1 MLAFAA
7 PNFVLLQGLIIGLG
21 YGLLAVGLVLIYR
34 TNRVLN
40 FAQGQVGVIAAV
52 FLVKLTADFKFEYW
66 FALVLSIALAA
77 AVGALSELVLRRLFS
92 RPRVLVMVA
101 TIGLSQVLLALTA
114 LPFIRPHNLYKPVP
128 VPFDISFTLGTTIFT
143 PAEVLTLIVAPIVA
157 LALAFAVRTT
167 TWGLSMRAMSENADS
182 ARLSGVWIRR
192 TSTLTWTVAGA
203 LSAFTAIL
211 NAPGQTSALTQ
222 VLSPDLLLFALTA
235 ALVGAM
241 INLTVAFV
249 AGIGVG
255 VLYELL
261 QWNISSTANQQL
273 VLFIVLLVV
282 LVIRARALRKD
293 SRSGERSTWQH
304 GATTARATVDAL
316 RHRVSVSG
324 TWVAVVG
331 AVALPLV
338 LSVGNNYLFS
348 QVCIYA
354 VIALSLTILTGW
366 AGQVSLGQFA
376 LAAVGALVAAHLGG
390 SFPLPLL
397 LAFAGVVTALVAIVV
412 GLPALRMPGLFLAVT
427 TLAFAI
433 FMQEAVLATPCW
445 TVPGI
450 HKTLCTGLP
459 NPASTLIGRP
469 TLLGL
474 SLQSQRSFAW
484 FSLGVLVLS
493 ILAVRVWRDKGVA
506 RRLVAVRD
514 NELGAAAM
522 GIPVLRTKLLAFGLS
537 GFMAGYA
544 GACLA
549 FSTQRFST
557 ETFDPTISFTII
569 SMVVIGG
576 LGSIPGAV
584 LGALYLEGLPSLFG
598 SNATIQFLTSGLG
611 LIAFILYL
619 PGGLGELLRRFGDVV
634 TVGLRAMQDRLST
647 APSRCVTA
655 RGGIGFRGGRHARP
669 PGRATG
675 ARGPR
680 LVSELTG
687 PARLTVENLGVTFGG
702 IRAVDDVSFTAE
714 PGAIVGLIGA
724 NGSGKTTTLDVVSGL
739 VVPQR
744 GTVRLDG
751 MDLAE
756 YLPEE
761 RQRVGMVRSFQD
773 CRLFPELSVLD
784 VLLLCEDVKHE
795 VAVLPTT
802 LRLPWARR
810 SEKKKQAAV
819 DQVIGAFGLER
830 FRHHRTAEL
839 STGTRRVVDLASIF
853 LAVAPPAPARRAHGR
868 HRPARSR
875 GVHPAAAATP
885 PDRRHHH
892 RPRRTRRPAGLRAL
906 FPRGGHGAGTGGGR
920 WTIRRGARRPQSP
933 GGVSWRQRRGTRGVR
948 TERGAHRRDAGRWT
962 GGSG

>member
-1 MLAFAA
+1 MLAIAA
-7 PNFVLLQGLIIGLG
+7 PNFLLLQGVIIGLG

-66 FALVLSIALAA
+66 FALVLSISLAA
-77 AVGALSELVLRRLFS
+77 VVGGLSELVLRRLFS

-128 VPFDISFTLGTTIFT
+128 VPFNLSFTLGSVIFT
-143 PAEVLTLIVAPIVA
+143 PGEVLTLIVAPIVA
-157 LALAFAVRTT
+157 IALAVAVRSTS
-167 TWGLSMRAMSENADS
+167 WGLTMRAMSENADS

-211 NAPGQTSALTQ
+211 NAPGQTSALTE

-273 VLFIVLLVV
+273 VLFMVLLVV
-282 LVIRARALRKD
+282 LVIRVRALRKD
-293 SRSGERSTWQH
+293 SRSGERSTWQY
-304 GATTARATVDAL
+304 GAMTVRATVDSL
-316 RHRVSVSG
+316 RSRISVSG
-324 TWVAVVG
+324 MWLAVLG
-331 AVALPLV
+331 AAILPLI
-338 LSVGNNYLFS
+338 LNVGNNYLFS

-366 AGQVSLGQFA
+366 AGQVSLGQFG
-376 LAAVGALVAAHLGG
+376 LVAVGALVAAHLGG
-390 SFPLPLL
+390 SVPLPLL
-397 LAFAGVVTALVAIVV
+397 LLFAGAVTALVAIIV

-427 TLAFAI
+427 TLGFAI

-445 TVPGI
+445 TVPGL

-469 TLLGL
+469 SLFGLGL
-474 SLQSQRSFAW
+474 HSDRSFAW
-484 FSLGVLVLS
+484 FSLAILLLS
-493 ILAVRVWRDKGVA
+493 IFAVRIWRDKGVA
-506 RRLVAVRD
+506 RRLIAVRD

-557 ETFDPTISFTII
+557 ATFDPTISFIII

-576 LGSIPGAV
+576 LGSIAGAV
-584 LGALYLEGLPSLFG
+584 LGALYLEGLPALFG
-598 SNATIQFLTSGLG
+598 ANPTIQFLTSGLG

-619 PGGLGELLRRFGDVV
+619 PGGLGELLHRSADALTIGVRVA
-634 TVGLRAMQDRLST
+634 RDRL
-647 APSRCVTA
+647 AGRRA
-655 RGGIGFRGGRHARP
+655 GGP
-669 PGRATG
+669 PGLGADVAPEGPERAT
-675 ARGPR
+675 
-680 LVSELTG
+680 LV
-687 PARLTVENLGVTFGG
+687 PKAVE
-702 IRAVDDVSFTAE
+702 S
-714 PGAIVGLIGA
+714 
-724 NGSGKTTTLDVVSGL
+724 
-739 VVPQR
+739 
-744 GTVRLDG
+744 
-751 MDLAE
+751 
-756 YLPEE
+756 
-761 RQRVGMVRSFQD
+761 
-773 CRLFPELSVLD
+773 
-784 VLLLCEDVKHE
+784 
-795 VAVLPTT
+795 
-802 LRLPWARR
+802 
-810 SEKKKQAAV
+810 
-819 DQVIGAFGLER
+819 
-830 FRHHRTAEL
+830 
-839 STGTRRVVDLASIF
+839 
-853 LAVAPPAPARRAHGR
+853 
-868 HRPARSR
+868 
-875 GVHPAAAATP
+875 
-885 PDRRHHH
+885 
-892 RPRRTRRPAGLRAL
+892 
-906 FPRGGHGAGTGGGR
+906 
-920 WTIRRGARRPQSP
+920 
-933 GGVSWRQRRGTRGVR
+933 
-948 TERGAHRRDAGRWT
+948 
-962 GGSG
+962 

>member
-1 MLAFAA
+1 MLALAA
-7 PNFVLLQGLIIGLG
+7 PNFVLLQGVIIGLG

-77 AVGALSELVLRRLFS
+77 FVGGLSELVLRRLFS

-114 LPFIRPHNLYKPVP
+114 LPFIRPKNLYKPVP
-128 VPFDISFTLGTTIFT
+128 VPFDISFSLGSVIFT

-157 LALAFAVRTT
+157 IALAIAVRSTS
-167 TWGLSMRAMSENADS
+167 WGLNMRAMSENADS

-261 QWNISSTANQQL
+261 QWNVSSTANQQL
-273 VLFIVLLVV
+273 ILFLVLLAV
-282 LVIRARALRKD
+282 LLIRVRALRKG
-293 SRSGERSTWQH
+293 SRTGEQSTWQH
-304 GATTARATVDAL
+304 GGTTARAAVEKL
-316 RHRVSVSG
+316 RNRVSVSG
-324 TWVAVVG
+324 MWMAAVG
-331 AVALPLV
+331 AALLPLV
-338 LSVGNNYLFS
+338 LNVGNNYLFS

-376 LAAVGALVAAHLGG
+376 LVAVGSLIAAHLGG
-390 SFPLPLL
+390 SYPLPVLL
-397 LAFAGVVTALVAIVV
+397 LVAGAVTAVVAIIV

-427 TLAFAI
+427 TLGFAI

-450 HKTLCTGLP
+450 HKMLCTGLP

-469 TLLGL
+469 NLFGIN
-474 SLQSQRSFAW
+474 LQSQRAFSWFA
-484 FSLGVLVLS
+484 LAILLLS
-493 ILAVRVWRDKGVA
+493 IFAVRIWRDKGIA

-522 GIPVLRTKLLAFGLS
+522 GIPVLRTKLMAFGLS

-549 FSTQRFST
+549 FATERFST
-557 ETFDPTISFTII
+557 TTFDPTVSFIII

-576 LGSIPGAV
+576 LGSISGAV
-584 LGALYLEGLPSLFG
+584 LGALYLEGLPAIFG
-598 SNATIQFLTSGLG
+598 ANPTIQFLTSGLG

-619 PGGLGELLRRFGDVV
+619 PGGLGELLHRFGDLV
-634 TVGLRAMQDRLST
+634 TMGLRSAQSQLS
-647 APSRCVTA
+647 
-655 RGGIGFRGGRHARP
+655 
-669 PGRATG
+669 
-675 ARGPR
+675 
-680 LVSELTG
+680 
-687 PARLTVENLGVTFGG
+687 
-702 IRAVDDVSFTAE
+702 
-714 PGAIVGLIGA
+714 
-724 NGSGKTTTLDVVSGL
+724 
-739 VVPQR
+739 
-744 GTVRLDG
+744 
-751 MDLAE
+751 
-756 YLPEE
+756 
-761 RQRVGMVRSFQD
+761 
-773 CRLFPELSVLD
+773 
-784 VLLLCEDVKHE
+784 
-795 VAVLPTT
+795 
-802 LRLPWARR
+802 
-810 SEKKKQAAV
+810 
-819 DQVIGAFGLER
+819 
-830 FRHHRTAEL
+830 
-839 STGTRRVVDLASIF
+839 
-853 LAVAPPAPARRAHGR
+853 
-868 HRPARSR
+868 
-875 GVHPAAAATP
+875 
-885 PDRRHHH
+885 
-892 RPRRTRRPAGLRAL
+892 
-906 FPRGGHGAGTGGGR
+906 
-920 WTIRRGARRPQSP
+920 ARRPGP
-933 GGVSWRQRRGTRGVR
+933 PMPLGG
-948 TERGAHRRDAGRWT
+948 ERGGDAEPHREAEALVPGVVD
-962 GGSG
+962 S

>member
-1 MLAFAA
+1 MLALAA

-66 FALVLSIALAA
+66 FALVLSISLAA
-77 AVGALSELVLRRLFS
+77 VVGGLSELVLRRLFS

-128 VPFDISFTLGTTIFT
+128 VPFDISFTLGSVIFT
-143 PAEVLTLIVAPIVA
+143 PGEVLTLIVAPIVA
-157 LALAFAVRTT
+157 IVLAIAVRTT
-167 TWGLSMRAMSENADS
+167 SWGLNMRAMSENADS

-249 AGIGVG
+249 AGIAVG

-261 QWNISSTANQQL
+261 QWNIASTANQQL

-282 LVIRARALRKD
+282 LVIRVRALRKD
-293 SRSGERSTWQH
+293 SRSAERSTWQY
-304 GATTARATVDAL
+304 GATTVRATVDKL
-316 RHRVSVSG
+316 RRRVSTSG
-324 TWVAVVG
+324 MWAAAVG
-331 AVALPLV
+331 AAALPL
-338 LSVGNNYLFS
+338 LLNVGNNYLFS

-354 VIALSLTILTGW
+354 VIALSLTVLTGW
-366 AGQVSLGQFA
+366 AGQVSLGQFG
-376 LAAVGALVAAHLGG
+376 LVAVGALMAAHLGG
-390 SFPLPLL
+390 SVPLPLL
-397 LAFAGVVTALVAIVV
+397 LLYAGAVTALVAIIV

-427 TLAFAI
+427 TLGFAI

-469 TLLGL
+469 TLFGL
-474 SLQSQRSFAW
+474 NLNSERTFAW
-484 FSLGVLVLS
+484 FSLAILLLS
-493 ILAVRVWRDKGVA
+493 IFAVRVWRDKGVA

-522 GIPVLRTKLLAFGLS
+522 GIPVLRTKLMAFGLS

-557 ETFDPTISFTII
+557 ATFDPTISFIII

-584 LGALYLEGLPSLFG
+584 LGALYLEGLPAIFG
-598 SNATIQFLTSGLG
+598 ANPTIQFLTSGLG

-619 PGGLGELLRRFGDVV
+619 PGGLGKLLHRLGDAFTIGV
-634 TVGLRAMQDRLST
+634 RATQERLG
-647 APSRCVTA
+647 
-655 RGGIGFRGGRHARP
+655 RGRSGGPP
-669 PGRATG
+669 PGEG
-675 ARGPR
+675 
-680 LVSELTG
+680 L
-687 PARLTVENLGVTFGG
+687 
-702 IRAVDDVSFTAE
+702 DVAE
-714 PGAIVGLIGA
+714 PALRPEA
-724 NGSGKTTTLDVVSGL
+724 L
-739 VVPQR
+739 V
-744 GTVRLDG
+744 
-751 MDLAE
+751 
-756 YLPEE
+756 PE
-761 RQRVGMVRSFQD
+761 VI
-773 CRLFPELSVLD
+773 EL
-784 VLLLCEDVKHE
+784 
-795 VAVLPTT
+795 
-802 LRLPWARR
+802 
-810 SEKKKQAAV
+810 
-819 DQVIGAFGLER
+819 
-830 FRHHRTAEL
+830 
-839 STGTRRVVDLASIF
+839 
-853 LAVAPPAPARRAHGR
+853 
-868 HRPARSR
+868 
-875 GVHPAAAATP
+875 
-885 PDRRHHH
+885 
-892 RPRRTRRPAGLRAL
+892 
-906 FPRGGHGAGTGGGR
+906 
-920 WTIRRGARRPQSP
+920 
-933 GGVSWRQRRGTRGVR
+933 
-948 TERGAHRRDAGRWT
+948 
-962 GGSG
+962 